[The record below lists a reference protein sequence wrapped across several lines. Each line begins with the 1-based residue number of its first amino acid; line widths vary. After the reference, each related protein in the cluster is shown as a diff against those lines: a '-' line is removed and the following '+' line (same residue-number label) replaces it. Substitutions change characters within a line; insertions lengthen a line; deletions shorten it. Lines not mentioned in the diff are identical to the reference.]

1 MSRTIAALYDD
12 LATAR
17 RAVHALEAAGVP
29 ISAISIL
36 APHSGAP
43 EDEVLEADE
52 LLLEESELDDE
63 EGHQT
68 PAAVGAEAGAAVG
81 GVAGGAAA
89 LLAALGALAIPGLGP
104 IVAAGP
110 LVAALTGLGVGA
122 AGGGML
128 GGLIGLGVPDRD
140 AHLYAEGVKR
150 GGVLVSAAV
159 TETQAAGVEAV
170 MREHGAH
177 DLTRREADYRAG
189 GWSGFVEATASELAA
204 ERAAEDPAGMPSGLG
219 QAAAAFREADQRK
232 RWEQGTAP
240 SARGKT
246 DPVR

>member
-17 RAVHALEAAGVP
+17 RVVHELEAAGVP

-52 LLLEESELDDE
+52 LLLEESEIDDE

-68 PAAVGAEAGAAVG
+68 PTAVGAEAGAAVG

-140 AHLYAEGVKR
+140 AHLFAEGVKR

-159 TETQAAGVEAV
+159 TEAQGPVVEAL
-170 MREHGAH
+170 MRQHGAH
-177 DLTRREADYRAG
+177 DLTLREADYHAG
-189 GWSGFVEATASELAA
+189 GWSGFVEATSAELAA
-204 ERAAEDPAGMPSGLG
+204 ERATEDPSGAPSGLG
-219 QAAAAFREADQRK
+219 QAAAAFREADQQK
-232 RWEQGTAP
+232 RWEQSAAAP
-240 SARGKT
+240 DQAKA

>member
-17 RAVHALEAAGVP
+17 RVVHGLEAAGVP

-52 LLLEESELDDE
+52 LLLEEHELDDE
-63 EGHQT
+63 EGHQK
-68 PAAVGAEAGAAVG
+68 PAAVAAEAGAAVG

-122 AGGGML
+122 AGGGVL
-128 GGLIGLGVPDRD
+128 GGLIGMGVSDRD

-159 TETQAAGVEAV
+159 TEAQAPAV
-170 MREHGAH
+170 AALMRQHGAH
-177 DLTRREADYRAG
+177 DLTQREADYRAG
-189 GWSGFVEATASELAA
+189 GWSGFVEVAASELAA
-204 ERAAEDPAGMPSGLG
+204 ERAAEDPTGMPSGLG
-219 QAAAAFREADQRK
+219 QAAAAFREADQQK
-232 RWEQGTAP
+232 RREPNAVP
-240 SARGKT
+240 PERSKS

>member
-1 MSRTIAALYDD
+1 MSRIIAALFDD
-12 LATAR
+12 LASAR
-17 RAVHALEAAGVP
+17 RVVDELETAGVP
-29 ISAISIL
+29 LDAVSIL

-43 EDEVLEADE
+43 EDEVLEQDE
-52 LLLEESELDDE
+52 LLLEEREIADE

-68 PAAVGAEAGAAVG
+68 PVAIGAEAGAAVG

-122 AGGGML
+122 AGGGVL
-128 GGLIGLGVPDRD
+128 GGLIGLGVPDRE

-150 GGVLVSAAV
+150 GSVLVSAHV
-159 TETQAAGVEAV
+159 TEAQVSAVEALFL
-170 MREHGAH
+170 RHGAH
-177 DLTRREADYRAG
+177 DLNQREADYRAS
-189 GWSGFVEATASELAA
+189 GWSGFVEATAAELAT
-204 ERAAEDPAGMPSGLG
+204 ERAAEDPTGTPSGLG
-219 QAAAAFREADQRK
+219 QAAAAFREADQQK
-232 RWEQGTAP
+232 RWEQATAP
-240 SARGKT
+240 PRKT